1 MPYNTIFRVKVLLR
15 CIDMT
20 VLPYKEGFPKKDF
33 MIKVNGVYISV
44 CIVVYYRIV
53 YVFISVQDDC
63 KAKLR
68 GYDITSKLS
77 FPVHPVQQVIDV
89 CMYVCHMIASNFL

>member
-1 MPYNTIFRVKVLLR
+1 MLSATTGNPTDRMAFTVPESIKSRLQAGLVLYSMVLYAILVTNSMPRVKVLLR

-44 CIVVYYRIV
+44 SLV
-53 YVFISVQDDC
+53 
-63 KAKLR
+63 
-68 GYDITSKLS
+68 
-77 FPVHPVQQVIDV
+77 
-89 CMYVCHMIASNFL
+89 